1 MQQMSNDCYQCVRCM
16 AESRLQCPWHLG
28 AMQAMQWGKHA
39 QEKNQLTSM
48 TTIISGPPAQTWRGA
63 VAARI

>member
-1 MQQMSNDCYQCVRCM
+1 
-16 AESRLQCPWHLG
+16 
-28 AMQAMQWGKHA
+28 MQAMQWGKHA

-48 TTIISGPPAQTWRGA
+48 TTIFSGPPAQTWRGA